1 VNFRKPLRNTTPL
14 TADEIL
20 AKMEHFCAY
29 QERCSKEVLQKL
41 AELGALPEDKAQILQ
56 VLSGDGF
63 YDDARFAHAYAGG
76 KFRIKHWGRNRI
88 RIELR
93 MRDLP
98 ANLIESALES
108 IPEADYLKVLE
119 ELVDKKK
126 VQYEGDPQIREKI
139 INALMRVGFEFDLIF
154 RYL

>member
-1 VNFRKPLRNTTPL
+1 
-14 TADEIL
+14 
-20 AKMEHFCAY
+20 MEHFCAY

-41 AELGALPEDKAQILQ
+41 AELGALPADKAQILQ
-56 VLSGDGF
+56 VLAGDGF

-88 RIELR
+88 RVELR

-98 ANLIESALES
+98 SNLIESALES

-126 VQYEGDPQIREKI
+126 AQYEGDPQIREKI

>member
-1 VNFRKPLRNTTPL
+1 MIRKPLRNKAPL

-20 AKMEHFCAY
+20 TKMEHFCAY

-56 VLSGDGF
+56 VLEGDGF

-98 ANLIESALES
+98 SNLIESALEA

-119 ELVDKKK
+119 ELVHKKK
-126 VQYEGDPQIREKI
+126 AQYEGDPQIREKI
-139 INALMRVGFEFDLIF
+139 INALMRVGYEFDLIF